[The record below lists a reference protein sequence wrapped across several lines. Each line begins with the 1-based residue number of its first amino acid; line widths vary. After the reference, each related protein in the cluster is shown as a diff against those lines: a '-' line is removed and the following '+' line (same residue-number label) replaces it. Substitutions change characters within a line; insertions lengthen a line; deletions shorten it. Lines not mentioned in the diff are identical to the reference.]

1 MQETIEASTT
11 TSTTTSPTTR
21 TTTTLDPKP
30 YIAAY
35 AKTHG
40 SPQSI
45 SAVRLW
51 VPMFTDFINARPDG
65 LTAPA
70 LQGFREYLG
79 DEGYKPSSINRA
91 IGAVRG
97 YLKHLRIRGAMPI
110 DSELVSLALPP
121 AKLHTM
127 MPVVLTR
134 DEIQRLCEYAGLFGN
149 APTGL
154 MNVPVATFLAL
165 GLLTGMRPGEIL
177 RCSPTHHQPA
187 RGLMVYAT
195 KTGRERCIPLSDNT
209 ELAMLL
215 SGAGSGMTPY
225 CAGFS
230 TRGFDDLCRAALGR
244 TINRKVLR
252 STHSSY
258 VASSGKVSEF
268 MYCARLGHTLEVAN
282 AHYRS
287 PIQGVT
293 GDTVAEWF
301 GCADAIRSLVQ
312 RICQ

>member
-1 MQETIEASTT
+1 MSTDT
-11 TSTTTSPTTR
+11 AAP
-21 TTTTLDPKP
+21 TTLDPKP

-40 SPQSI
+40 SPQSV

-70 LQGFREYLG
+70 LQGFREHLIEE
-79 DEGYKPSSINRA
+79 DYKPSSINRA

-121 AKLHTM
+121 AKLQAM

-134 DEIQRLCEYAGLFGN
+134 EEIVKMVSDTDTPKPILAF
-149 APTGL
+149 
-154 MNVPVATFLAL
+154 VAL

-177 RCSPTHHQPA
+177 RCSPEHHQPA

-195 KTGRERCIPLSDNT
+195 KTGRERCIPLSDNP
-209 ELAMLL
+209 ELAALL
-215 SGAGSGMTPY
+215 SGAGSGMEPY
-225 CAGFS
+225 CVGFS
-230 TRGFDDLCRAALGR
+230 TRGFDELCLATIGR
-244 TINRKVLR
+244 KINRKVLR

-293 GDTVAEWF
+293 GDTVAEWY
-301 GCADAIRSLVQ
+301 GCADKIRSLIQ
-312 RICQ
+312 RICS

>member
-1 MQETIEASTT
+1 MQETAEA
-11 TSTTTSPTTR
+11 R
-21 TTTTLDPKP
+21 TTLDPKP

-127 MPVVLTR
+127 MPVVLAR
-134 DEIQRLCEYAGLFGN
+134 EEIVKLVSDTN
-149 APTGL
+149 TPK
-154 MNVPVATFLAL
+154 PVATFLAL

-195 KTGRERCIPLSDNT
+195 KTGRERCIPLSDNP

>member
-1 MQETIEASTT
+1 MSTDT
-11 TSTTTSPTTR
+11 AAAPA
-21 TTTTLDPKP
+21 TLDPKP

-40 SPQSI
+40 SPQSV

-51 VPMFTDFINARPDG
+51 VPMFTDYINARPDG

-70 LQGFREYLG
+70 LQGFREHLI
-79 DEGYKPSSINRA
+79 DEDYKPSSINRA

-121 AKLHTM
+121 AKLQAM

-134 DEIQRLCEYAGLFGN
+134 EEIVKLVEGACANELFGCERHLVM
-149 APTGL
+149 ADDVWRPTV
-154 MNVPVATFLAL
+154 MFLAL

-177 RCSPTHHQPA
+177 RCSPEHHQPA

-195 KTGRERCIPLSDNT
+195 KTGRERCIPLSDNP
-209 ELAMLL
+209 ELAALL
-215 SGAGSGMTPY
+215 SGAGSGMEPY
-225 CAGFS
+225 CVGFS
-230 TRGFDDLCRAALGR
+230 TRGFDDLCRATLGR

-293 GDTVAEWF
+293 GDTVAEWY
-301 GCADAIRSLVQ
+301 GCADKIRSLVQ
-312 RICQ
+312 RICS